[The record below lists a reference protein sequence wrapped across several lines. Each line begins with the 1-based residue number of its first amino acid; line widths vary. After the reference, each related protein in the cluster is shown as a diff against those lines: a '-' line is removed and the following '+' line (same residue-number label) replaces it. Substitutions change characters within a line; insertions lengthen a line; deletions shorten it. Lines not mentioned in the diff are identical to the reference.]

1 MQQNENQQANFED
14 EQTVRGGSA
23 PEHRRCRYT
32 KADGKGCRDWAVRG
46 QELCYRHGVFLRAG
60 RGIDVPLL
68 EDEASIVLVLSETLR
83 AVAQGT
89 IALKSGSLLLEGCRL
104 AHTMHM
110 EKQKA
115 ANAERKR
122 RRTGVREDEM
132 GEETQEPGA
141 GSEEPEAGLLEPG
154 TGRQER
160 VPHICP
166 GLADVGEHDPILAR
180 TVSPEPNQEPGAP
193 PFRDLEKNWD
203 KDLSNVER
211 EATDRFDPR
220 YEETREGVL
229 AAQAEQLDERG
240 GARGWGAVRRPAR
253 RMARNLRLASF
264 PDQSR
269 ADQREAAIAPLWTA
283 ASELR
288 KTTTPTINPMGNP
301 PAAVNPSWMLWSNIN
316 RTREPK

>member
-1 MQQNENQQANFED
+1 MQQDENQQANFED
-14 EQTVRGGSA
+14 EQTDRGGSA

-46 QELCYRHGVFLRAG
+46 HELCYRHGVFLRAG

-115 ANAERKR
+115 ANAERRRRR

-141 GSEEPEAGLLEPG
+141 EGQEPG
-154 TGRQER
+154 AGNQ
-160 VPHICP
+160 
-166 GLADVGEHDPILAR
+166 
-180 TVSPEPNQEPGAP
+180 EPNQECGAQRPEPSAQSSEPCDLKPELCEEPCSRCSEPGAP
-193 PFRDLEKNWD
+193 SSEPCA
-203 KDLSNVER
+203 LSPE
-211 EATDRFDPR
+211 PR
-220 YEETREGVL
+220 GGVL
-229 AAQAEQLDERG
+229 AAQAEQLDERMEEEL
-240 GARGWGAVRRPAR
+240 AVGVR
-253 RMARNLRLASF
+253 
-264 PDQSR
+264 
-269 ADQREAAIAPLWTA
+269 
-283 ASELR
+283 
-288 KTTTPTINPMGNP
+288 
-301 PAAVNPSWMLWSNIN
+301 
-316 RTREPK
+316 

>member
-1 MQQNENQQANFED
+1 LADLSSVSDILNLRVEKEIKLRPHRRGFFFWRENMQQDENQQANFED
-14 EQTVRGGSA
+14 EQTDRGGSA

-46 QELCYRHGVFLRAG
+46 HELCYRHGVFLRAG

-122 RRTGVREDEM
+122 RRTGVREDEL

-141 GSEEPEAGLLEPG
+141 GSQEDEAGGQEPG
-154 TGRQER
+154 SGTQER

-166 GLADVGEHDPILAR
+166 GLADVGEHDPILAG
-180 TVSPEPNQEPGAP
+180 TEPCAPRSEPCEGSCA
-193 PFRDLEKNWD
+193 
-203 KDLSNVER
+203 LSSE
-211 EATDRFDPR
+211 PCG
-220 YEETREGVL
+220 GVL
-229 AAQAEQLDERG
+229 AAQAEPLEGLTGDG
-240 GARGWGAVRRPAR
+240 SISS
-253 RMARNLRLASF
+253 RN
-264 PDQSR
+264 
-269 ADQREAAIAPLWTA
+269 
-283 ASELR
+283 
-288 KTTTPTINPMGNP
+288 
-301 PAAVNPSWMLWSNIN
+301 
-316 RTREPK
+316 